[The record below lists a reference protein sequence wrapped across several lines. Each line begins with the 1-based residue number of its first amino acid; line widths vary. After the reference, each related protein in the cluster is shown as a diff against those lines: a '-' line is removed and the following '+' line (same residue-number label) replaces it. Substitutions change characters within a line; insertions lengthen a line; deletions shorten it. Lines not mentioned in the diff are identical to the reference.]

1 MKALNVVTMKADWTR
16 QDREITKLL
25 SKFNRSGV
33 PLYVIF
39 PGSRPDQPIV
49 FPEVITR
56 ELVLSKLDESAK

>member
-1 MKALNVVTMKADWTR
+1 MTIKADWTR
-16 QDREITKLL
+16 QDPDITKLL

-49 FPEVITR
+49 LPEVITQD
-56 ELVLSKLDESAK
+56 LVLAKLAEASK